1 MIRKN
6 LLLTLLM
13 ALFVP
18 LAAWAQIVPT
28 NLECL
33 LNPTD
38 PTVAYMKWWAPT
50 GYESSWLLQ
59 FSTRD
64 DFPDNPNY
72 TWTRYVY
79 NVPQYRLTGLTP
91 ETTYYVRVK
100 DRAGSGSQ
108 YSNTFTFTP
117 KVGHQIG
124 EIGTF
129 TPHLPCNSNYVGGF
143 SVQAYD
149 KNTVQKGKIN
159 KIFFYCSDNV
169 VNVSRKIKIYLSDGQ
184 SRFYSWAYNYLSY
197 VTDSYDLLC
206 LEDGPAKLVYE
217 GTKTFNPGWNE
228 ITFNKI
234 SSYDYSEPDSKS
246 KGLFVFFVDET
257 GEATTLPLFFG
268 VHSSQMWG
276 GLYEHGD
283 ISFLNWSNYF
293 QHGGAQIHS
302 YQDSW
307 VLRNGYF
314 EYNQTTAQIPLNETG
329 LVNTIRLGY
338 SDVVGFD
345 VSVSAKTPNVTG
357 EGTARLS
364 WSGSNAQHYVL
375 QYGTSSSFAS
385 NLTTTKYLYD
395 ESFDLSNLSPTQTYH
410 WRVKAVG
417 AFNETDW
424 RVGISFKPTKQVAIG
439 SGTAT
444 NFYLPFNSN
453 YKYYLSQQIY
463 TASEMT
469 KAGIVESV
477 TFECSTLSNPETRN
491 LDIYMVHT
499 DKTQFDSKSDWVPVT
514 PDDLVFSGP
523 VTFNNGLNR
532 ISFNSG
538 FEYDGQRNVVLV
550 VDDNTGEYGATP
562 NFAVFTTPNLNQSIT
577 YGNSFNNVDVQNTS
591 GFSQYSVD
599 LYSTKNRV
607 TFEINTPS
615 GMNKP
620 TGLVA
625 TLNPDTPTEA
635 TLRWTENG
643 TATRWDVRYGTDPS
657 FADCQ
662 TMEVSDTPQ
671 AQLTGLTPETTYY
684 AQVRS
689 LKNSSSAW
697 SAPIAFV
704 PTDKIVVGAGE
715 AISSSLPIR
724 GIITCI
730 SQQIYTADELL
741 NEPRLIE
748 SVSFYCE
755 NITFTRSSVG
765 INLMHTDK
773 EVFDN
778 TDDMMS
784 IDNGVTV
791 FNGEVTFVAGE
802 WTTINFTTPFA
813 YDGTSNVAL
822 TVADFSGSQSLG
834 GFPNFKAFETG
845 RNQALWWV
853 QDTGSPMTQLSTKKN
868 QVRWGCSAVCEA
880 IYHHPEQVGYSPG
893 NSAAVWWFEM
903 GEATEW
909 TVQHGPNAGFPEG
922 SYTEQNVTGE
932 PHIELKNLTPNS
944 VGEYYVRV
952 RSVCGEGF
960 HSFWSDMITLRP
972 EASNE
977 ICDGG
982 ASSTDILPTIPNQ
995 YKYYLSQQIYTRQEL
1010 RNMPCAIGSVEF
1022 NWESTAFPVR
1032 NLDIYMVHTD
1042 KTQFDSKT
1050 DWVQV
1055 TADDLVFS
1063 GDTDFGYSTITFNKR
1078 FMYDGTSNVVLVVND
1093 KTGATDA
1100 NASEFYSVFETENN
1114 QALYAG
1120 SNYGNVNPLG
1130 DLSAA
1135 DGIVNIKNC
1144 VTFGWEENPILK
1156 PTMHEATLIPDDATM
1171 ATLSWTE
1178 NGAATEWV
1186 LQYAASDEFGYNF
1199 EELLGEI
1206 TVTGT
1211 PTFNLTGLSP
1221 WTWYQARVKAIY
1233 REGEAEY
1240 HSDWSQ
1246 PAMFMTKQ
1254 KIDVG
1259 TEMQDWVMD
1268 LPTHIYYN
1276 YSYTQQIY
1284 TKDELL
1290 NKSGIIRSV
1299 DFMKTY
1305 DNTSRKLK
1313 VYMVHTDKEEF
1324 DNVND
1329 WLTVTADNL
1338 VFNGYAYFQKD
1349 EWSTI
1354 TFDTPFEYNGTSNV
1368 ALVVYDETG
1377 ESHNVGTKFKCFS
1390 GSKNRTIGMTSSSS
1404 IDPLS
1409 ANPGNAT
1416 VVNSFRNKVRFGWE
1430 EYPAI
1435 VVSPGHPYEFG
1446 FETYASGWT
1455 VPEGWDTYYDGGYES
1470 GHCAAHISNSR
1481 EYLLS
1486 PEISFHESCD
1496 NVIIRFRAKGVIPNS
1511 SYSPICFVYSSDDDF
1526 TSPVNIG
1533 TLSVTSLSADT
1544 WKECVFSLCQFMS
1557 SGSVKIA
1564 FDPGFHTEYSIDNIE
1579 IVANA
1584 YDKVIGDK
1592 LCLWQANKFYPQ
1604 GLPEYSDNVLVCS
1617 SVQMNLDLG
1626 KANNIEFGT
1635 NGSLMVR
1642 ANKTLSLNSALSKIT
1657 ANKANALQVSGTVM
1671 AGELV
1676 PQAKGS
1682 VVVNNG
1688 GVIHA
1693 STITCNDAQNLVIND
1708 GQVYC
1713 SNNFRGTYRKSI
1725 TGYGAENVNQSTGW
1739 HLIATPATGS
1749 IFDMGL
1755 VPMNGEEYLFNQMD
1769 LYNFKQNAEL
1779 EWHNFKQS
1787 DGTIPSAWYASNIY
1801 PMEGY
1806 LYARQDQGTLEF
1818 KSNPTFPAT
1827 TTDQYCYDELYYYED
1842 AAFVGWSLIGNP
1854 FTANAYLKDA
1864 EGNAGNAMAYYRMNA
1879 AGDRIELAELGT
1891 PIKPCEGVFV
1901 QVTDNGDDIAP
1912 VWFTT
1917 TQPQS
1922 GRGAMDFTVSK
1933 QSSTRDGASASA
1945 TPIDRARISFN
1956 EGKGM
1961 GHLDLMADANRLYI
1975 PQGGKDMAVVCSQPA
1990 GEMPLNFEAAENGTY
2005 TLGISLNDTELVYCH
2020 LIDNLTGADVDL
2032 IPLCKGGQGDS
2043 TPATYTFEAKT
2054 TDYRSR
2060 FKVVFVAKSAFE
2072 GDNASSFAFH
2082 NGSAWVIN
2090 ASADATVQVID
2101 MTGRV
2106 VVSTD
2111 VARGVSTNGIA
2122 PGVYV
2127 MRLIDGN
2134 DVKTQKIV
2142 VD

>member
-18 LAAWAQIVPT
+18 LAALAQNAPT
-28 NLECL
+28 NLSVVL
-33 LNPTD
+33 RPD
-38 PTVAYMKWWAPT
+38 DGTVAYLKWDPAGSETEWTLNYWTNPDWV
-50 GYESSWLLQ
+50 YY
-59 FSTRD
+59 STKQVS
-64 DFPDNPNY
+64 NM
-72 TWTRYVY
+72 
-79 NVPQYRLTGLTP
+79 PQQRLTGLTP
-91 ETTYYVRVK
+91 GTTYYVRVK
-100 DRAGSGSQ
+100 ARNGST
-108 YSNTFTFTP
+108 YSETFSFTP
-117 KVGHQIG
+117 KDFYQRGDVDKGQTDTDLPINT
-124 EIGTF
+124 GTI
-129 TPHLPCNSNYVGGF
+129 GGF
-143 SVQAYD
+143 SMQTY
-149 KNTVQKGKIN
+149 TSISIPKGKIN
-159 KIFFYCSDNV
+159 KISFYAHGNQTEP
-169 VNVSRKIKIYLSDGQ
+169 SRNIKVYMSEVDKVGSWNWCDPSYLVFS
-184 SRFYSWAYNYLSY
+184 
-197 VTDSYDLLC
+197 
-206 LEDGPAKLVYE
+206 
-217 GTKTFNPGWNE
+217 GTKAFGPGWNE
-228 ITFNKI
+228 IVLNTPYEHTGRHTYLCVWMIDETRGAQNALSFAVDSWIGNGYSTQEDIVTHFNIDEGLRIVGKGG
-234 SSYDYSEPDSKS
+234 
-246 KGLFVFFVDET
+246 GLFYDRFFLQSGGHPFLGNEYVVWEN
-257 GEATTLPLFFG
+257 G
-268 VHSSQMWG
+268 VGYSVYG
-276 GLYEHGD
+276 YELD
-283 ISFLNWSNYF
+283 KK
-293 QHGGAQIHS
+293 GAAN
-302 YQDSW
+302 
-307 VLRNGYF
+307 V
-314 EYNQTTAQIPLNETG
+314 
-329 LVNTIRLGY
+329 IRLGY
-338 SDVVGFD
+338 ESLQGNSDVTAEVYWIY
-345 VSVSAKTPNVTG
+345 ANVTG
-357 EGTARLS
+357 EGSATLR
-364 WSGSNAQHYVL
+364 WEGKNAQHYVL
-375 QYGTSSSFAS
+375 QYSTNSSFPT
-385 NLTTTKYLYD
+385 NQTTTKYLYD
-395 ESFDLSNLSPTQTYH
+395 NSFSLSGLSPTTTYYC
-410 WRVKAVG
+410 RVKAIG
-417 AFNETDW
+417 AFNDSQWKT
-424 RVGISFKPTKQVAIG
+424 GLFKPSLQVAIG

-499 DKTQFDSKSDWVPVT
+499 DKTQFNSKSDWVPVT

-532 ISFNSG
+532 INFISG

-607 TFEINTPS
+607 TFNINTPS

-635 TLRWTENG
+635 TLGWTENG

-689 LKNSSSAW
+689 LQNSSSAW

-715 AISSSLPIR
+715 AINGLLPTF
-724 GIITCI
+724 GIITTI

-755 NITFTRSSVG
+755 NITFTRGSVG

-822 TVADFSGSQSLG
+822 TVGDFSGSQSLG
-834 GFPNFKAFETG
+834 AFPNFKAFETG
-845 RNQALWWV
+845 RNQAIV
-853 QDTGSPMTQLSTKKN
+853 SYQDSGPMYTQLDTEKN
-868 QVRWGCSAVCEA
+868 QVRWGVSAVCEA

-909 TVQHGPNAGFPEG
+909 TVQHGPNANFTEG

-944 VGEYYVRV
+944 IGEYYVRV

-960 HSFWSDMITLRP
+960 HSFWSDVITLRP

-982 ASSTDILPTIPNQ
+982 GSSTDVLPTSPN
-995 YKYYLSQQIYTRQEL
+995 YYNYYLSQQIYTRQEL
-1010 RNMPCAIGSVEF
+1010 RSMPCAIGSVEF
-1022 NWESTAFPVR
+1022 GWQNTAFPVR
-1032 NLDIYMVHTD
+1032 ILDIYMVHTD
-1042 KTQFDSKT
+1042 KTQFDSKN

-1063 GDTDFGYSTITFNKR
+1063 GETTFGQSTITFNKR

-1100 NASEFYSVFETENN
+1100 NLSELYYVFATENN

-1120 SNYGNVNPLG
+1120 SNYGNIDPLG
-1130 DLSAA
+1130 TLFAA
-1135 DGIVNIKNC
+1135 EGLVNMKNC
-1144 VTFGWEENPILK
+1144 VTFGWEECPILK
-1156 PTMHEATLIPDDATM
+1156 PTMHDPTLIPDDVTM
-1171 ATLSWTE
+1171 VTLSWTE

-1186 LQYAASDEFGYNF
+1186 LQYGASDEFGYNF

-1211 PTFNLTGLSP
+1211 PTFNLTGLTP

-1233 REGEAEY
+1233 REGDAEY

-1246 PAMFMTKQ
+1246 TAMFMTEQ

-1338 VFNGYAYFQKD
+1338 VFDGYAYFQKD

-1390 GSKNRTIGMTSSSS
+1390 GSKNRAIGMTSSSS

-1455 VPEGWDTYYDGGYES
+1455 VPEGWDTDYEGGHES
-1470 GHCAAHISNSR
+1470 DHCAAHISNNR

-1564 FDPGFHTEYSIDNIE
+1564 FDPGLRTEYSIDNIE

-1584 YDKVIGDK
+1584 YDKVLDGKTGICFWEAG
-1592 LCLWQANKFYPQ
+1592 NFYPQ
-1604 GLPEYSDNVLVCS
+1604 GLPTYSDDVLVCS
-1617 SVQMNLDLG
+1617 NAQINVNG
-1626 KANNIEFGT
+1626 EANNIEFGT
-1635 NGSLMVR
+1635 NGTLSVR
-1642 ANKTLSLNSALSKIT
+1642 VNKTLSLNSALSKIT
-1657 ANKANALQVSGTVM
+1657 ANKANALRVSGTVY

-1682 VVVNNG
+1682 VVVYER

-1713 SNNFRGTYRKSI
+1713 NKYFRGTYRKNI

-1739 HLIATPATGS
+1739 HLIAPPASGS
-1749 IFDMGL
+1749 LFDMGL

-1787 DGTIPSAWYASNIY
+1787 DGTIPSAGYASNIY

-1818 KSNPTFPAT
+1818 KSNSTFPAT
-1827 TTDQYCYDELYYYED
+1827 TTDQYCYDELYYYDD
-1842 AAFVGWSLIGNP
+1842 AAFAGWNLIGNP

-1975 PQGGKDMAVVCSQPA
+1975 PQSGKDMAVVCSEPA

-2032 IPLCKGGQGDS
+2032 LATS
-2043 TPATYTFEAKT
+2043 TGSVAEYTFEAKT

-2072 GDNASSFAFH
+2072 GDNANNFAFH

-2127 MRLIDGN
+2127 MRLVDGN

>member
-635 TLRWTENG
+635 TLGWTENG

-1156 PTMHEATLIPDDATM
+1156 PTMHDPTLTPNNATV

-1186 LQYAASDEFGYNF
+1186 LQYAASDEYGYNF

-1211 PTFNLTGLSP
+1211 PTFNLTGLTP

-1233 REGEAEY
+1233 REGDAEY

-1246 PAMFMTKQ
+1246 TAMFQTDQ
-1254 KIDVG
+1254 KIEVG
-1259 TEMQDWVMD
+1259 TEAQVHGMPM
-1268 LPTHIYYN
+1268 PTHVHNN
-1276 YSYTQQIY
+1276 YSLSQQIY

-1290 NKSGIIRSV
+1290 NKSCIIRSV
-1299 DFMKTY
+1299 DFMKMY
-1305 DNTSRKLK
+1305 GPASRKLK
-1313 VYMVHTDKEEF
+1313 VYMVHTDKDVFE
-1324 DNVND
+1324 NGND

-1338 VFNGYAYFQKD
+1338 VFDGYADFQVD
-1349 EWSTI
+1349 RWSTI

-1377 ESHNVGTKFKCFS
+1377 ETTTEHYAFKCFLVS
-1390 GSKNRTIGMTSSSS
+1390 GIKAIGMTSSSI

-1409 ANPGNAT
+1409 ANPGNA
-1416 VVNSFRNKVRFGWE
+1416 SFFNGAKNMVRFGWE
-1430 EYPAI
+1430 DLGYVI
-1435 VVSPGHPYEFG
+1435 VSPGHPYEFG
-1446 FETYASGWT
+1446 FETAGDNWTAGEWNVEYTTTPHSG
-1455 VPEGWDTYYDGGYES
+1455 EQ
-1470 GHCAAHISNSR
+1470 CAYMSNAAVS
-1481 EYLLS
+1481 ELVS
-1486 PEISFHESCD
+1486 PEIHFDESCD
-1496 NVIIRFRAKGVIPNS
+1496 NIVVRFWMKGSGRLMAHYGENLERETLIVNFSNNYNNWTKQEISLSRFMASQTVKALKIGFRNDYPSNTS
-1511 SYSPICFVYSSDDDF
+1511 KEMWIDDF
-1526 TSPVNIG
+1526 EV
-1533 TLSVTSLSADT
+1533 
-1544 WKECVFSLCQFMS
+1544 
-1557 SGSVKIA
+1557 
-1564 FDPGFHTEYSIDNIE
+1564 
-1579 IVANA
+1579 VANA
-1584 YDKVIGDK
+1584 YDKVFDPGAQSK
-1592 LCLWQANKFYPQ
+1592 QWSAAEHWYPHNV
-1604 GLPEYSDNVLVCS
+1604 PTSSDNVLIGGSALVG
-1617 SVQMNLDLG
+1617 SVDGSNTYTAS
-1626 KANNIEFGT
+1626 ANTIGFGT
-1635 NGSLMVR
+1635 QLGYLRVYQGSILEAAQINYR
-1642 ANKTLSLNSALSKIT
+1642 ASNNVNIYDGGQLKVGSTCYAQVFKRFIGYDNANSTDHWYLFANPTRGTGNPPSGLITGEYDLYSFDGT
-1657 ANKANALQVSGTVM
+1657 AN
-1671 AGELV
+1671 
-1676 PQAKGS
+1676 
-1682 VVVNNG
+1682 
-1688 GVIHA
+1688 
-1693 STITCNDAQNLVIND
+1693 
-1708 GQVYC
+1708 
-1713 SNNFRGTYRKSI
+1713 
-1725 TGYGAENVNQSTGW
+1725 
-1739 HLIATPATGS
+1739 
-1749 IFDMGL
+1749 
-1755 VPMNGEEYLFNQMD
+1755 
-1769 LYNFKQNAEL
+1769 L
-1779 EWHNFKQS
+1779 EWLNYKNHSFKM
-1787 DGTIPSAWYASNIY
+1787 SNGK
-1801 PMEGY
+1801 GY
-1806 LYARQDQGTLEF
+1806 LYAHAKPTTGSNDYTEVGFAGTVNAANADQTVTGLTYGENTEA
-1818 KSNPTFPAT
+1818 NPF
-1827 TTDQYCYDELYYYED
+1827 YNWNL
-1842 AAFVGWSLIGNP
+1842 VGNP
-1854 FTANAYLKDA
+1854 YPCNAYLSGNRAFYRLEETA
-1864 EGNAGNAMAYYRMNA
+1864 EGS
-1879 AGDRIELAELGT
+1879 RIVLAEDNV
-1891 PIKPCEGVFV
+1891 IKPMEGVFV
-1901 QVTDNGDDIAP
+1901 QAATSAESSVT
-1912 VWFTT
+1912 FTT
-1917 TQPQS
+1917 TEPTRS
-1922 GRGAMDFTVSK
+1922 NGLNFTMSKKSVTRGAESVI
-1933 QSSTRDGASASA
+1933 
-1945 TPIDRARISFN
+1945 IDRASIRFG
-1956 EGKGM
+1956 EGSGM

-1975 PQGGKDMAVVCSQPA
+1975 PQGGKDMAVVCSEPA

-2032 IPLCKGGQGDS
+2032 LATS
-2043 TPATYTFEAKT
+2043 TGSVAEYTFEAKT

-2072 GDNASSFAFH
+2072 GDNANNFAFH

-2142 VD
+2142 VE